1 MKTVATTT
9 TLHKASSL
17 LLLALVVV
25 AIALVAW
32 PIIGSLSAMHE
43 DIAAE
48 RARLANLRAKRVDLK
63 SIEGELEA
71 ERSEATGRN
80 PLILDVTGSAA
91 AWERMERLLR
101 EIAARSGATVVSVR
115 GLPLENEVDLK
126 AARMELMLRTSHEG
140 IRPLIENIE
149 AARPLVFIETITMRG
164 RAAAGVPDRET
175 IDVKATTR
183 VLATISPVQ
192 VPRR

>member
-63 SIEGELEA
+63 SIEGELEV